1 MNKLIN
7 FPSLTPE
14 LRPAFSRVLKYSR
27 RSATFLAAFF
37 DPRGLR
43 ERWTKYNVAAVPDEV
58 VNSSMYPLEWKEK
71 STRENWKVPDENEN
85 WTDTYGRTIWNGL
98 PYFTLPL
105 AAAERERE
113 RETVPFAFFHRKIP
127 SLKGKFISRSDWT
140 PKIAM
145 FPFPRLF

>member
-37 DPRGLR
+37 NPRGLR
-43 ERWTKYNVAAVPDEV
+43 ERWTKHNVAAVPDEV

-85 WTDTYGRTIWNGL
+85 WTDTYGRTDLKWLTL
-98 PYFTLPL
+98 PYLWQQRPL
-105 AAAERERE
+105 RFFSPENTVVKRKVHSAAA
-113 RETVPFAFFHRKIP
+113 I
-127 SLKGKFISRSDWT
+127 GNWI
-140 PKIAM
+140 PKIAT